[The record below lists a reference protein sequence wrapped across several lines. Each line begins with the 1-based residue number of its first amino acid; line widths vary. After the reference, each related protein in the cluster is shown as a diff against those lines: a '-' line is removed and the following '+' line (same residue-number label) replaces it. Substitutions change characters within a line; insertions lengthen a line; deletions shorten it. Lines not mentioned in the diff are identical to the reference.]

1 MSALIT
7 RGEQKVTA
15 SERRAHLHTYL
26 HLPTYPPTYLPTHL
40 PTYLTPI
47 QNNLTS
53 RSRPF
58 SYAPALRDLS
68 LLHDLASLHDLALRH
83 ATNAV
88 ERRGAAL
95 ESRSDQAAVL
105 PVRQRVQRLLAVAPR
120 LCPAAESKGQP
131 TAAGVAADAAGP

>member
-40 PTYLTPI
+40 TTYLPTHTPNSKQI
-47 QNNLTS
+47 RRPSFFYPPARATS
-53 RSRPF
+53 LGS
-58 SYAPALRDLS
+58 
-68 LLHDLASLHDLALRH
+68 HE
-83 ATNAV
+83 TNAV
-88 ERRGAAL
+88 GRRGAAL